1 MTLGQRLTLGAT
13 VLVGLLLVVLVA
25 ILDERLHGRLLEESR
40 TALEREARL
49 VAGDW
54 REGTDADSL
63 ADAAAAATGHRV
75 TLVDPAGR
83 VVGDSDFDQ
92 PALAALENHAARPEI
107 VEARGAGS
115 GSSIRL
121 SSSIG
126 AEELYVAVRDGAGI
140 VRLAVTT
147 RSIDEIFE
155 RTRREVL
162 LAGFIALLLSM
173 GLAWLFARAVTRPV
187 VELRDVARAIA
198 EGDLARRPSLAAPGE
213 VGDLAAALH
222 RMAEQLGLRLAA
234 VEKEEA
240 LLSALVG
247 SLNEGVVVIDARRTV
262 TRANERARQ
271 LLRLP
276 AAAPYPLDVLP
287 RERVL
292 REAIDAAL
300 AGEGTDAIETEVLGC
315 QLALTARPLAAGGA
329 TVALFDLTPVR
340 RLEAVR
346 RDFVANVSHELR
358 TPLTVVSGFAE
369 TLANDDPVPELRKQ
383 FADTILAHT
392 ERMQRIVDDLLDLSR
407 IESGGW
413 VPVPVPCDVAA
424 IATDCFTSVRRAAE
438 AKGLALR
445 AEIDPAVRT
454 VTADPTALRQV
465 LGNLVDNAVR
475 HTSHG
480 SVTVFTQREGERD
493 VVGVRDTGNGIPA
506 EHLPRI
512 FERFYRADPAR
523 SRDAGG
529 TGLGLAI
536 VKHLVEAHGGRV
548 QAESLVGRGT
558 TVRVL
563 LPRAR

>member
-13 VLVGLLLVVLVA
+13 ILVGLLLLVLVA

-40 TALEREARL
+40 AGLEREARL

-54 REGTDADSL
+54 RAGTDADSL

-75 TLVDPAGR
+75 TLVDASGR

-107 VEARGAGS
+107 VAARGGGS

-147 RSIDEIFE
+147 RSIDAIFE

-276 AAAPYPLDVLP
+276 AATPYPLDVLP

-315 QLALTARPLAAGGA
+315 RLALTARPLAAGGA

-369 TLANDDPVPELRKQ
+369 TLANDDPAPELRRQ

-413 VPVPVPCDVAA
+413 VPAPVPCDVGA
-424 IATDCFTSVRRAAE
+424 IASDCFTSVRRAAE
-438 AKGLALR
+438 AKGLELR

-475 HTSHG
+475 HTSAG
-480 SVTVFTQREGERD
+480 AVTVFTQREGARD
-493 VVGVRDTGNGIPA
+493 VVGVRDTGSGIPA

-548 QAESLVGRGT
+548 HAESAVGRGT

-563 LPRAR
+563 LPRTR